1 MEKDKILGL
10 VLGILYYYLILKFFS
25 LLWIFE
31 SIGGAISGFTG
42 LLFFICFVILPIILL
57 TMPLIVKFAFK
68 KKFYEAILYSVL
80 AVIIYIVILSIIGNC
95 ILLNFKTFSTEKW
108 SNENWHRF
116 RRDMVEDLE
125 ERYDLVGMTKDEVY
139 SILGEEDVDLEM
151 LINDYAIGY
160 SVRNGFLEGYYYY
173 IYLDKN
179 DVVVRVELNYWE

>member
-31 SIGGAISGFTG
+31 SIGGAISGFSG

-57 TMPLIVKFAFK
+57 AMPLIVKFAFK

-80 AVIIYIVILSIIGNC
+80 AVIIYILILSIIGNC

-125 ERYDLVGMTKDEVY
+125 ERYELEGMTIDEIHDLLGEGDVESVKEDGTY
-139 SILGEEDVDLEM
+139 SI
-151 LINDYAIGY
+151 
-160 SVRNGFLEGYYYY
+160 GYYMRDAIMYY
-173 IYLDKN
+173 IDFDEN
-179 DVVVRVELNYWE
+179 GVAVSAREVA